1 VESAMRTAPEKSVS
15 NHRPVGLPRRL
26 GAIFYDSLLLFALL
40 FFASLV
46 FLPFHLTP
54 RHALYPVYVGYIY
67 LVCFLFFGWFWTH
80 GGQTLGMRTWR
91 LRVIQKNGGTVT
103 WAQALLRFLSAAIS
117 WLLFGGG
124 FLWCLFNRE
133 KLALHDIVSGTRLT
147 RAD

>member
-1 VESAMRTAPEKSVS
+1 MRTAPEKSVS

-54 RHALYPVYVGYIY
+54 RYALYPVYVGYIY